1 MATTVTFYSTNDD
14 PRVIGKTLHTV
25 TVKSNCKIK
34 GEINTLYPSFILKYD
49 ANVISD
55 ANYVG
60 WNGKYYFIRDKTLDS
75 AEQMT
80 ITCAIDVL
88 QTYETDIKA
97 CNATCVRWQGE
108 NKPTFV
114 IDKSLPIEEN
124 RSENVNVNFG
134 NPFPL
139 STSLLSDRVVLITI

>member
-14 PRVIGKTLHTV
+14 PRVIGKTLHA
-25 TVKSNCKIK
+25 VKVKPNCNIK
-34 GEINTLYPSFILKYD
+34 GEINTLYPSFLLKYD
-49 ANVISD
+49 SD
-55 ANYVG
+55 IVSNANYVG

-108 NKPTFV
+108 KKPTFV

-134 NPFPL
+134 KPFLASGTNLDP
-139 STSLLSDRVVLITI
+139 TFVLITI